1 MKYLVVLSLLIT
13 SLFSP
18 NKEQEI
24 HCYIFV
30 AEECPIS
37 IYMAK
42 PLRTAMEKYGE
53 EVTFHAVF
61 PKRNSTEK
69 TAQRFLEAYN
79 LKGMDTLLDPEQ
91 SFAKK
96 TGATITPEAIVTD
109 EEGTILYRG
118 RISDAYAAPGRM
130 KHGFRNNDLVD
141 VLELLGKGK
150 AVAEPWK
157 PAVGCFITFH

>member
-1 MKYLVVLSLLIT
+1 MKYLVIASFFIL

-18 NKEQEI
+18 AKEQEI

-42 PLRTAMEKYGE
+42 PLRTAMEKFGD

-61 PKRNSTEK
+61 PKRNSTEQ
-69 TAQRFLEAYN
+69 TAQRFLEAYK
-79 LKGMDTLLDPEQ
+79 LKGMETLLDPEQ

-109 EEGTILYRG
+109 QEGTILYRG

-130 KHGFRNNDLVD
+130 KHGPRNNDLVE
-141 VLELLGKGK
+141 VLKSLENGKE
-150 AVAEPWK
+150 VVEPWK